1 MIGASG
7 ILVSLRLENWGARKQ
22 HINLLQVPS
31 NLDSRIA
38 GSLETLEIWTLGAN
52 SPWSQ
57 ATKTPRLAWIL
68 GNIQVKKTRRSQ
80 RIVCLVTW
88 HLDAWPTQRSRDHGG
103 RQPRT
108 SLPVS
113 LIADRAVGGQA
124 VPSKV
129 TRLAGAQK
137 SPRARFLP
145 REKDGEQCPKCI
157 CAIGRTVKRVGG
169 ADRDRHRG
177 KPQVPVAPRKNK
189 NFSACTLDVDATTGG
204 L

>member
-7 ILVSLRLENWGARKQ
+7 ILVSLSLENWEARKQ
-22 HINLLQVPS
+22 HINLMQIPS

-68 GNIQVKKTRRSQ
+68 GNIEVKNTRLSQ

-88 HLDAWPTQRSRDHGG
+88 HLDACSAQRPRHHGG

-113 LIADRAVGGQA
+113 SIADRAVGGQA

-129 TRLAGAQK
+129 TGWYAEVSSRGFYQERRTGKCAPSASAQLAG
-137 SPRARFLP
+137 R
-145 REKDGEQCPKCI
+145 
-157 CAIGRTVKRVGG
+157 
-169 ADRDRHRG
+169 
-177 KPQVPVAPRKNK
+177 
-189 NFSACTLDVDATTGG
+189 
-204 L
+204 